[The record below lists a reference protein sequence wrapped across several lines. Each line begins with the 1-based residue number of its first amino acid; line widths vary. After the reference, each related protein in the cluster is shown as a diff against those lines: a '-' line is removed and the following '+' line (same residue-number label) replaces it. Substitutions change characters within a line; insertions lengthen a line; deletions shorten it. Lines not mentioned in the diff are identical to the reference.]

1 MLRSLIPFRRS
12 RRWDTGSIPVALLFT
27 LVAVTAAAGM
37 GTMTVAQVVNVKLAR
52 LEARTVALSDTAVSV
67 ALEQAIAG
75 GLNTM
80 NLASGWYS
88 PTDDSGVAIPE
99 ESMCWAVEMDIA
111 SGDQAMVFGGSRI
124 ESIDPET
131 QQRTPAASRW
141 RAARLVWDPDEARW
155 AVLSWV
161 SGQAPATG
169 CAP

>member
-1 MLRSLIPFRRS
+1 MLRSLTAARKRA
-12 RRWDTGSIPVALLFT
+12 RDTGSIPVAMLFT

-52 LEARTVALSDTAVSV
+52 LEARTVSLSDTAVSV

-80 NLASGWYS
+80 DLSSGWYS
-88 PTDDSGVAIPE
+88 PTDDSGVPIPE

-111 SGDQAMVFGGSRI
+111 TGDQAMAFGGGLI
-124 ESIDPET
+124 EAIDPET
-131 QQRTPAASRW
+131 QERTPAASRW
-141 RAARLVWDPDEARW
+141 RAARLAWDPTESRW
-155 AVLSWV
+155 TVLSWV

-169 CAP
+169 CDP